1 MSIFDRFKTEIDQ
14 FGDRVKEAVESSKL
28 HVERSSLV
36 AVRSKIAYRL
46 GMTIYKKER
55 GGEGNQAEIDAIFS
69 QMDDVS
75 AKIAKIDREL
85 DGLAEETPAAA
96 ETPAPAPA
104 PAAAEAEA
112 PKP

>member
-14 FGDRVKEAVESSKL
+14 LGDRVKDAVESSKL

-46 GMTIYKKER
+46 GMMTYRKER
-55 GGEGNQAEIDAIFS
+55 GGEVNPGEIDAIFA

-85 DGLAEETPAAA
+85 DGIDGDAVHVDEKPAPPA
-96 ETPAPAPA
+96 ETG
-104 PAAAEAEA
+104 EAEVVL
-112 PKP
+112 

>member
-14 FGDRVKEAVESSKL
+14 LGDRVKEAVESSKL

-46 GMTIYKKER
+46 GMMTYKKER
-55 GGEGNQAEIDAIFS
+55 GGEVNQGEIDAIFG

-85 DGLAEETPAAA
+85 DGMDGDPVHVDEK
-96 ETPAPAPA
+96 PAPPA
-104 PAAAEAEA
+104 EPGDAEVVS
-112 PKP
+112 

>member
-14 FGDRVKEAVESSKL
+14 LGDRVKEAVESSKL

-46 GMTIYKKER
+46 GMMTYKKER
-55 GGEGNQAEIDAIFS
+55 GGEVNQGEIDAIFG

-85 DGLAEETPAAA
+85 DGMDDDPVHVDEK
-96 ETPAPAPA
+96 PAPPA
-104 PAAAEAEA
+104 EPGDAEVVS
-112 PKP
+112 